1 MWKGECIYFA
11 ASLLGVTTGLRQG
24 EIRGLRI
31 QDVHPQYVTI
41 CGSWEER
48 HGLHGAKW
56 GSERLVPIP
65 SRVALELDSLIRK
78 LPYQEAEDLVFC
90 GAVRGQ
96 PIRKEEL
103 EARFYS
109 ALDTVGINEESR
121 RKRVLVWHSLRH
133 TFNSVMKGKVDSA
146 KLMKVVGH
154 RQESTSMQYT
164 HALPQDFEDV
174 RALQENLIG
183 KVIAS

>member
-1 MWKGECIYFA
+1 M
-11 ASLLGVTTGLRQG
+11 LGVATGLRQG

-31 QDVHPQYVTI
+31 QDVHPQYVAV

-65 SRVALELDSLIRK
+65 SRVAMELDFLVRA
-78 LPYQEAEDLVFC
+78 LPHQQAEDLVFC
-90 GAVRGQ
+90 GVNRGK

-109 ALDTVGINEESR
+109 ALVAIGINEETR

-154 RQESTSMQYT
+154 RQESTSLQYT
-164 HALPQDFEDV
+164 HALPQDLEDV

-183 KVIAS
+183 KAIAN